1 MASSPRFPY
10 SHWARPGSDSEGAQA
25 GPQPRQNRMSR
36 AGTIDTTF
44 RNLQRPPPVLSSPS
58 TIRRIAV
65 LGATGSI
72 GTSALDVIGRHP
84 EQLRA
89 SVLAAGRNV
98 EALLDLCRK
107 HRPDHA
113 VIADASAYAH
123 LRNGLQEAALPTVAH
138 AGDEALQDLVA
149 SDACD
154 TVVAAIVGAAGLPS
168 TLAAAR
174 AGKRLLL
181 ANKES
186 LVLAG
191 ELLTTAARRA
201 GADVIPIDSEH
212 NAIFQCLPNAEAR
225 QGLRRIFLTAS
236 GGPFRGR
243 PRDTLAD
250 VTPAQAIAHPKW
262 SMGPKISVDS
272 ATLMNK
278 GLEVIEA
285 HHLFGLPGERLGVLV
300 HPQSLVHSLVE
311 FVDGSTLAQLGLPDM
326 RTALAVGFA
335 WPRRIESGVA
345 GLDLLAH
352 GRLDFEPPDL
362 DAFPCLRL
370 AFAAL
375 AAGGTAPAVLNAANE
390 VAVAAFLEGRIGFLE
405 IPALV
410 EDALSALPSAA
421 ADSLDVLHDADAR
434 ARRHVEG
441 AMTRAHSPTSRALP

>member
-1 MASSPRFPY
+1 MSAV
-10 SHWARPGSDSEGAQA
+10 AMQA
-25 GPQPRQNRMSR
+25 AAPM
-36 AGTIDTTF
+36 
-44 RNLQRPPPVLSSPS
+44 
-58 TIRRIAV
+58 RRVAV

-72 GTSALDVIGRHP
+72 GTSALDVIARHP
-84 EQLRA
+84 DRLRA
-89 SVLAAGRNV
+89 DVLVAGRNA
-98 EALLDLCRK
+98 EALVALCRT
-107 HRPDHA
+107 HRPAHA
-113 VIADASAYAH
+113 AVSDESAYAA
-123 LRNGLQEAALPTVAH
+123 LRDGLRAAGLDTQAH
-138 AGDEALQDLVA
+138 AGMAAIDALA
-149 SDACD
+149 ADAATD
-154 TVVAAIVGAAGLPS
+154 TVVAAIVGAAGLSS

-191 ELLTTAARRA
+191 DLLMRA
-201 GADVIPIDSEH
+201 VREHGADIVPIDSEH
-212 NAIFQCLPNAEAR
+212 NAIFQCLPDVQAR
-225 QGLRRIFLTAS
+225 AGLKRIQLTAS

-243 PRDTLAD
+243 SRAELAG
-250 VTPAQAIAHPKW
+250 VTPAQAVAHPKW

-285 HHLFGLPGERLGVLV
+285 HHLFDLPSERIGVLV

-335 WPRRIESGVA
+335 WPERIVSGVA

-352 GRLDFEPPDL
+352 GRLDFEAPDL

-375 AAGGTAPAVLNAANE
+375 DAGGCATAVLNAANE
-390 VAVAAFLEGRIGFLE
+390 EAVSAFLQGRIAFLS

-410 EDALSALPSAA
+410 EDALQRMPHAA
-421 ADSLDVLHDADAR
+421 ADSLDALLAADA
-434 ARRHVEG
+434 A
-441 AMTRAHSPTSRALP
+441 TRTAVREAISREATP

>member
-1 MASSPRFPY
+1 M
-10 SHWARPGSDSEGAQA
+10 
-25 GPQPRQNRMSR
+25 
-36 AGTIDTTF
+36 
-44 RNLQRPPPVLSSPS
+44 
-58 TIRRIAV
+58 RRIAV

-72 GTSALDVIGRHP
+72 GSSVLDVIARHP
-84 EQLRA
+84 DRLRA
-89 SVLAAGRNV
+89 QALVAGRNV
-98 EALLDLCRK
+98 DALVALCRT
-107 HRPDHA
+107 HRPAHA
-113 VIADASAYAH
+113 AIADNDAYIA
-123 LRNGLQEAALPTVAH
+123 LRDGLRAAGLDTEAH
-138 AGDEALQDLVA
+138 AGMAAIDALAADEDH
-149 SDACD
+149 D
-154 TVVAAIVGAAGLPS
+154 TVVAAIVGAAGLSS

-191 ELLTTAARRA
+191 ALLMAAAREA
-201 GADVIPIDSEH
+201 GATIVPIDSEH
-212 NAIFQCLPNAEAR
+212 NAIFQCLPSAEAHA
-225 QGLRRIFLTAS
+225 GLKRIQLTAS

-243 PRDTLAD
+243 SRAELAG
-250 VTPAQAIAHPKW
+250 VTPAQAVAHPKW

-285 HHLFGLPGERLGVLV
+285 HHLFGVPGARIDVLV

-311 FVDGSTLAQLGLPDM
+311 FVDGSMLAQLGLPDM

-335 WPRRIESGVA
+335 WPERIVSGVA

-370 AFAAL
+370 AYTAL
-375 AAGGTAPAVLNAANE
+375 EAGGSAPATLNAANE
-390 VAVAAFLEGRIGFLE
+390 EAVSAFLQGRIGFLS

-410 EDALSALPSAA
+410 EEALQRMSHAS
-421 ADSLDVLHDADAR
+421 ADSLDALLDADAAAR
-434 ARRHVEG
+434 A
-441 AMTRAHSPTSRALP
+441 ATLDAISRKVNVCSTP

>member
-1 MASSPRFPY
+1 MSSASMS
-10 SHWARPGSDSEGAQA
+10 
-25 GPQPRQNRMSR
+25 GPAM
-36 AGTIDTTF
+36 
-44 RNLQRPPPVLSSPS
+44 
-58 TIRRIAV
+58 RRVAV

-72 GTSALDVIGRHP
+72 GSSALDVIARHP
-84 EQLRA
+84 DRLR
-89 SVLAAGRNV
+89 VQTLAAGRNV
-98 EALLDLCRK
+98 QALIALCRI
-107 HRPDHA
+107 HRPAHA
-113 VIADASAYAH
+113 AIADESAYAA
-123 LRNGLQEAALPTVAH
+123 LRDGLRDAGLDTEAH
-138 AGDEALQDLVA
+138 AGMSAIDALAAEED
-149 SDACD
+149 SDS
-154 TVVAAIVGAAGLPS
+154 VVAAIVGAAGLSS

-191 ELLTTAARRA
+191 ALLMAAARDA
-201 GADVIPIDSEH
+201 GATIIPIDSEH
-212 NAIFQCLPNAEAR
+212 NAIFQCLPNAEAHA
-225 QGLRRIFLTAS
+225 GLKRLQLTAS

-243 PRDTLAD
+243 SRAELAD
-250 VTPAQAIAHPKW
+250 VTPAQAVAHPKW

-285 HHLFGLPGERLGVLV
+285 HHLFGVPGAHIDVLV

-311 FVDGSTLAQLGLPDM
+311 FVDGSLLAQLGLPDM

-335 WPRRIESGVA
+335 WPERIASGVA

-370 AFAAL
+370 AYAAL
-375 AAGGTAPAVLNAANE
+375 DAGGSAPATLNAANE
-390 VAVAAFLEGRIGFLE
+390 ESVSAFLQGRIGFLS

-410 EDALSALPSAA
+410 EEALQRMSHSN
-421 ADSLDVLHDADAR
+421 ADSLDALLTADAA
-434 ARRHVEG
+434 ART
-441 AMTRAHSPTSRALP
+441 ATLDAISRKVHP

>member
-1 MASSPRFPY
+1 M
-10 SHWARPGSDSEGAQA
+10 
-25 GPQPRQNRMSR
+25 
-36 AGTIDTTF
+36 
-44 RNLQRPPPVLSSPS
+44 
-58 TIRRIAV
+58 RRVAV

-84 EQLRA
+84 DRLR
-89 SVLAAGRNV
+89 VETLAAGSNV
-98 EALLDLCRK
+98 DALLALCRT
-107 HRPDHA
+107 HRPAHA
-113 VIADASAYAH
+113 AIADEAGY
-123 LRNGLQEAALPTVAH
+123 AALRDGLRDAGLATEAH
-138 AGDEALQDLVA
+138 AGMAAIDALA
-149 SDACD
+149 ADAGSD
-154 TVVAAIVGAAGLPS
+154 TVVAAIVGAAGLSS

-191 ELLTTAARRA
+191 ELLIAAARAA
-201 GADVIPIDSEH
+201 GAAIIPIDSEH
-212 NAIFQCLPNAEAR
+212 NAIFQCLPDAHAHA
-225 QGLRRIFLTAS
+225 GLKRIQLTAS

-243 PRDTLAD
+243 SRAQLAD
-250 VTPAQAIAHPKW
+250 VTPAQAVAHPKW

-285 HHLFGLPGERLGVLV
+285 HHLFGVPGARIDVLV

-335 WPRRIESGVA
+335 WPERIESGVG
-345 GLDLLAH
+345 GLDLRQH

-370 AFAAL
+370 AYAAL
-375 AAGGTAPAVLNAANE
+375 DAGGCAPAALNAANE
-390 VAVAAFLEGRIGFLE
+390 EAVSAFLQGRIGFLS

-410 EDALSALPSAA
+410 EDALARMPHAQAGSLDALLAADAA
-421 ADSLDVLHDADAR
+421 ARAVTLDTILRNGTPRQVNA
-434 ARRHVEG
+434 
-441 AMTRAHSPTSRALP
+441 

>member
-1 MASSPRFPY
+1 MTTP
-10 SHWARPGSDSEGAQA
+10 AR
-25 GPQPRQNRMSR
+25 N
-36 AGTIDTTF
+36 
-44 RNLQRPPPVLSSPS
+44 V
-58 TIRRIAV
+58 AV

-72 GTSALDVIGRHP
+72 GTSALDVIARHGDA
-84 EQLRA
+84 LRA
-89 SVLAAGRNV
+89 TVLAAGGKV
-98 EALLDLCRK
+98 DALLTLCER

-113 VIADASAYAH
+113 VIADPA
-123 LRNGLQEAALPTVAH
+123 GFAALRDGLRERGLATVAH
-138 AGDEALQDLVA
+138 CGDEALVDLVS

-154 TVVAAIVGAAGLPS
+154 TVVAAIVGAAGLSS

-191 ELLTTAARRA
+191 ELLMQTAHES
-201 GADVIPIDSEH
+201 GACIVPIDSEH
-212 NAIFQCLPNAEAR
+212 NAIFQCLPAAQLR
-225 QGLRRIFLTAS
+225 VAQHGAAQTGGAQPIHPASQPGLKRILLTAS

-243 PRDTLAD
+243 TRSDLGQ
-250 VTPAQAIAHPKW
+250 VTPEQAVAHPKW

-285 HHLFGLPGERLGVLV
+285 HHLFAVGGDRIEVLV

-326 RTALAVGFA
+326 RTALAVGFG
-335 WPRRIESGVA
+335 WPERIESGVA

-352 GRLDFEPPDL
+352 GRLDFERPDL

-370 AFAAL
+370 AFEAL

-390 VAVAAFLEGRIGFLE
+390 VAVSAFLQRRIGFLA

-410 EDALSALPSAA
+410 EDTLAALPSTPASSLAA
-421 ADSLDVLHDADAR
+421 LREADAL
-434 ARRHVEG
+434 ARRHAEQAIG
-441 AMTRAHSPTSRALP
+441 QRA